1 VEIKMNSTKKYARI
15 AGILF
20 IIATTASIL
29 SLPFLKPIN
38 SPTYLVDISAN
49 ANLFLIGVFL
59 SFIAAFAS
67 ASIAISLYPIL
78 RRYNEA
84 LALGAVGFRLIES
97 VFYIVGAIG
106 LLMLFTLSQEFLKS
120 GAPASSY
127 FNSLGVLLLAGYH
140 LAGNVGSVL
149 AFCIGASLYYLIF
162 YKTRLVPR
170 WLSAWGL
177 IGTSLLIVAILMV
190 MFQIIEPFS
199 TPQIILALPIAFQEM
214 VLAVWLIIKGFNSSA
229 VGGTL

>member
-1 VEIKMNSTKKYARI
+1 VESKNQDKNAAKI

-20 IIATTASIL
+20 IIATAASIL
-29 SLPFLKPIN
+29 SLPFLKFIN
-38 SPTYLVDISAN
+38 SPNYLVDISAN
-49 ANLFLIGVFL
+49 ANQFLIGVFL
-59 SFIAAFAS
+59 SFVAAFAC

-78 RRYNEA
+78 RKHNEG

-106 LLMLFTLSQEFLKS
+106 LLILLTLSQEFVKS
-120 GAPASSY
+120 GVSSLSY
-127 FNSLGVLLLAGYH
+127 FNSLGVLILAGYH
-140 LAGNVGSVL
+140 LASNVGSVL

-162 YKTRLVPR
+162 YKTRLVPK
-170 WLSAWGL
+170 WLSLWGL
-177 IGTSLLIVAILMV
+177 VGTSLLIVAILMV

-214 VLAVWLIIKGFNSSA
+214 VLAVWLIVKGFNTSA
-229 VGGTL
+229 AIK